1 MRSEVI
7 VQMGAGQEVRINL
20 DALEPMAPD
29 VARHW
34 LDQQFVALECE
45 PLRATGNL
53 LSADRVLC
61 VAQAAG
67 ASRLADSA
75 WANEFA
81 RAASASLGKP
91 MLRIDV
97 AAMTVTY

>member
-7 VQMGAGQEVRINL
+7 VQLAAGQEFSVNL
-20 DALEPMAPD
+20 DALEPMSLDA
-29 VARHW
+29 ARHW
-34 LDQQFVALECE
+34 MDEQFIALECE
-45 PLRATGNL
+45 PLRATGKL

-67 ASRLADSA
+67 AARLADSA
-75 WANEFA
+75 WMNEFA
-81 RAASASLGKP
+81 RAASASLGKS

-97 AAMTVTY
+97 AAMSVTY

>member
-7 VQMGAGQEVRINL
+7 VQLDRGKEFRINL
-20 DALEPMAPD
+20 NALTPMSPEA
-29 VARHW
+29 ARQW
-34 LDQQFVALECE
+34 LDQQFVQLECE
-45 PLRATGNL
+45 PLRATGKL

-67 ASRLADSA
+67 VARLADSA
-75 WANEFA
+75 WVNEFA

-91 MLRIDV
+91 VVRIDV